1 MKFVL
6 FVEGYTEQKV
16 LPDFFRRWLDPRLKR
31 RVGLQTVRFDGWPE
45 LIRDSGT
52 KAGMYLRQI
61 PRIMAR
67 ICQSEPSSWDACR
80 ATGSDLAI
88 RAEQLLGRLP
98 SNFGTL
104 AEQLWD
110 ACRATLGCL
119 PGNFGMLAGQ
129 LWDACRAT
137 GPDLAIRAEQL
148 GRLPGNWGRLPGNF
162 GMPGQACGGLANP
175 PHHGS
180 DLSIRAEQLG
190 RFAGF
195 SLFTFN
201 FLISFLT

>member
-16 LPDFFRRWLDPRLKR
+16 LPNFFRRWPDTRLKR

-67 ICQSEPSSWDACR
+67 ICH
-80 ATGSDLAI
+80 G
-88 RAEQLLGRLP
+88 
-98 SNFGTL
+98 
-104 AEQLWD
+104 QLWD

-119 PGNFGMLAGQ
+119 PGNFGTLAGQ
-129 LWDACRAT
+129 LARIWQSEPSNWDACRAT
-137 GPDLAIRAEQL
+137 GDACRATLGCPDKLAGDWQIPRIMVRICQSEPSNWDV
-148 GRLPGNWGRLPGNF
+148 LPAF
-162 GMPGQACGGLANP
+162 
-175 PHHGS
+175 H
-180 DLSIRAEQLG
+180 
-190 RFAGF
+190 F
-195 SLFTFN
+195 SLSTF
-201 FLISFLT
+201 